1 MASQNKKVELA
12 LRRAR
17 ADGVLLLSN
26 CGLSALPPVAFDLIA
41 GWSGGDEP
49 PSLECFTSQELT
61 KIDVSHNEL
70 GALPASATGFLPKK
84 AERVR
89 GAR

>member
-41 GWSGGDEP
+41 GWSGGDGGQ
-49 PSLECFTSQELT
+49 SRMSSFAGT
-61 KIDVSHNEL
+61 
-70 GALPASATGFLPKK
+70 
-84 AERVR
+84 
-89 GAR
+89 